1 MVGATGAAGSAVRT
15 VGHGTLPA
23 DGLLDVL
30 RAGDVATVVDVRRF
44 PGSRRHPWF
53 GRDAMARWLP
63 EAGVGYCWLP
73 ELGGRRAVQADSP
86 HTALRNASLRAYAD
100 HMGSAEFAKGLDR
113 LLDAPA
119 PVAVLCSETL
129 WWRCHRRLVAD
140 ALVVLRGLPVLHLMP
155 AARPAPHVPTDGV
168 RAAGSALIYDAPGR
182 AAGQVPDRP
191 LW

>member
-1 MVGATGAAGSAVRT
+1 MVGATDGARSAVRT

-30 RAGDVATVVDVRRF
+30 GPGDVATVVDVRRF

-53 GRDAMARWLP
+53 GREAMARWLP
-63 EAGVGYCWLP
+63 EAGVGYRWLP
-73 ELGGRRAVQADSP
+73 ELGGRRPVRAGSP
-86 HTALRNASLRAYAD
+86 HGALRNASLRAYAD
-100 HMGSAEFAKGLDR
+100 HMGSAEFAEGLDR

-119 PVAVLCSETL
+119 PVAALCSETL

-140 ALVVLRGLPVLHLMP
+140 ALVLLRGVPVLHLMP
-155 AARPAPHVPTDGV
+155 TARPAPHVPTDGV
-168 RAAGSALIYDAPGR
+168 RVAGSALIYDAPQG
-182 AAGQVPDRP
+182 AAGQGPDRP